1 MSDHPAGV
9 AWRAA
14 LALWAIPEPIRA
26 AAPEDPFG
34 FCAALFEPDRQAPAA
49 LSTTRARDALPVG
62 GTVLDVGCGG
72 GAAGLA
78 LVPPAAAVTGV
89 DPDPGMVALFDRSC
103 AQRAIAGRAVLGRW
117 PDVADAVAPHD
128 VVVSHHVVYN
138 VAAIEDF
145 LLALTARARHR
156 VVLEVTRRHPQAE
169 LNELWRVLHG
179 VVRPQTPG
187 VEDLLAVLRDLGIDA
202 EVSDAQRPAPQVAQP
217 RDELVTEIRRR
228 LCLPRDAD
236 GEIDRLLPADF
247 RVPPPRVTCVW
258 WAGRG

>member
-1 MSDHPAGV
+1 MTVAGDR
-9 AWRAA
+9 WRDA
-14 LALWAIPEPIRA
+14 LRAWAIPEPIRA

-49 LSTTRARDALPVG
+49 LSTARAQEALSVG

-78 LVPPAAAVTGV
+78 LVPPAGAVTGV
-89 DPDPGMVALFDRSC
+89 DPDPAMVALFDRGC

-117 PDVADAVAPHD
+117 PDVADAVVPHD

-138 VAAIEDF
+138 VAAIEAF
-145 LLALTARARHR
+145 LLALTAHARHR

-169 LNELWRVLHG
+169 LNELWWHFHRVR
-179 VVRPQTPG
+179 RPTAPG
-187 VEDLLAVLRDLGIDA
+187 VSDLVAVLGGLDIEAQVEPA
-202 EVSDAQRPAPQVAQP
+202 ERPAPAVTQP
-217 RDELVTEIRRR
+217 REALVSFTRRR
-228 LCLPRDAD
+228 LCLPPSAD
-236 GEIDRLLPADF
+236 DEVDRLLPADH
-247 RVPPPRVTCVW
+247 RIPPPRVACVW